1 MEPVNGYL
9 AFDGKFFHS
18 EEECHAYENKF
29 QHEIRRRAVIEFF
42 GEGMYLSNRSTV
54 IPKDLQE
61 HVAAIPEDDL
71 IELWNQHL
79 LPLFFVEVEQKTSL
93 HSVIHEIPETGGTRS
108 TTDPVDFFV
117 MKSEAAYRLLA
128 FVLDKNP

>member
-9 AFDGKFFHS
+9 ATDGKFFHS
-18 EEECHAYENKF
+18 EEDCRAYENKF
-29 QHEIRRRAVIEFF
+29 QCEIRRKAVIEFF
-42 GEGMYLSNRSTV
+42 GEGMYLSNCATG

-61 HVAAIPEDDL
+61 YVAAIPEDDL

-79 LPLFFVEVEQKTSL
+79 LPLFFVEVEQKTST
-93 HSVIHEIPETGGTRS
+93 HSVLHEIPETGGSRS

-128 FVLDKNP
+128 FVLGKNP